1 MRYQNEVK
9 LKGDVIMDAP
19 DFSHQFRMAFEKWNS
34 SVAAEKARQKVMST
48 FDGKKVETAKREKA
62 KDEK

>member
-19 DFSHQFRMAFEKWNS
+19 DFSLQFRVAFEKWNAY
-34 SVAAEKARQKVMST
+34 VAAEKARQKVMST
-48 FDGKKVETAKREKA
+48 FDGKKVDKTKKERT
-62 KDEK
+62 KD